1 MTETLLKFKKLEI
14 DKATLKKEIGDDLYN
29 VDYSKPITVNRA
41 DVSMVIQ
48 KYLKNDIPLEQ
59 LVDWVNVVW
68 FTDLFELL
76 ESENDSIMSVLE
88 VLETLDEENA
98 TVSTEEFSEM
108 LAALSDNSIYK
119 EEKRCI

>member
-1 MTETLLKFKKLEI
+1 MKETLLKFKKLEI
-14 DKATLKKEIGDDLYN
+14 DKAMLKKEIGDDLYN

-76 ESENDSIMSVLE
+76 ESESDSIMSVLE
-88 VLETLDEENA
+88 VLETLDEDDANI
-98 TVSTEEFSEM
+98 SEEDFSEM
-108 LAALSDNSIYK
+108 LNSLSNNIVYNK
-119 EEKRCI
+119 

>member
-1 MTETLLKFKKLEI
+1 MKETLLKFKKLEI

-29 VDYSKPITVNRA
+29 VDCPKPIIVNRA

-48 KYLKNDIPLEQ
+48 NYLKNVIPLEQ

-76 ESENDSIMSVLE
+76 ESESDSIMSVLE
-88 VLETLDEENA
+88 ILETLDEDD
-98 TVSTEEFSEM
+98 STISAEDFSEM
-108 LAALSDNSIYK
+108 LFSLSNNSVYNK
-119 EEKRCI
+119 

>member
-14 DKATLKKEIGDDLYN
+14 DKATLRKEIGDDLYN

-59 LVDWVNVVW
+59 LVDWVNVIW

-76 ESENDSIMSVLE
+76 ETESDSIMSVLE
-88 VLETLDEENA
+88 VLKTLDEDEA
-98 TVSTEEFSEM
+98 TVSVEEFSKM
-108 LAALSDNSIYK
+108 LVALSNNCIYND
-119 EEKRCI
+119 